1 MIGSLAA
8 GCFVGL
14 ALFTRA
20 LAWLLRMHFASTL
33 ALLCGFMVGS
43 LQKLWPWRQT
53 LSYYLDSRGDAIPV
67 NVKPIAPAQFEALYG
82 EDPMV
87 LSAIV
92 ACSMGLALVMVLDV
106 VSRLGARET

>member
-1 MIGSLAA
+1 MIIGPRPA
-8 GCFVGL
+8 GLWPRG
-14 ALFTRA
+14 RA
-20 LAWLLRMHFASTL
+20 LGGRSGAGALASTL
-33 ALLCGFMVGS
+33 AFLCGFIVGS